1 MFASLQWLKSTTFEA
16 GSVTYTAVV
25 VILPLGSLVAQRVT
39 TMRSYNHSPG
49 SGSGWNSKPSATHES
64 ITSTTPRSRLVT
76 RVEGPA
82 DGPNYADLELNDHG
96 HGLGVGGGVRVYRDV
111 DQTVEHTPR
120 GI

>member
-1 MFASLQWLKSTTFEA
+1 
-16 GSVTYTAVV
+16 
-25 VILPLGSLVAQRVT
+25 
-39 TMRSYNHSPG
+39 MRSYNHSPG